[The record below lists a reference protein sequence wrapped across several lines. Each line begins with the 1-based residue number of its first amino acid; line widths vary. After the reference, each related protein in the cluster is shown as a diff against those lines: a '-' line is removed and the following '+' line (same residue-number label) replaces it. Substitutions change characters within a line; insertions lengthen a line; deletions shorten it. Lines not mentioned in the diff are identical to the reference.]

1 MLIDWDTEQTI
12 SSFRYLPP
20 QDGKGI
26 ITHYTLWGSTD
37 WSNWEKL
44 ASGEFSNI
52 VNNPIWQIVKFAPT
66 KVRMLRFE
74 ADRLHNGDRMG
85 YGDIDIK

>member
-1 MLIDWDTEQTI
+1 LAPY
-12 SSFRYLPP
+12 SP
-20 QDGKGI
+20 QDTKDGI

-37 WSNWEKL
+37 WTNWTKL

-52 VNNPIWQIVKFAPT
+52 INNPIWQNITFPAT
-66 KVRMLRFE
+66 TVRILKLD
-74 ADRLHNGDRMG
+74 ADRLAAGSRMG